1 MKISKTELQ
10 QIIKEEADRFLK
22 IKALKEEKARIQREL
37 NENYSLEEEEQ
48 EEETFEEGL
57 FTKLKDSF
65 IGKYIE
71 KFKDELSK
79 VMDNPEVQAAYEKVQ
94 KELKN
99 LSNSEKEEIESTLEQ
114 VNESIVIKNGKN
126 VISEN
131 KLQTIIGLASSGT
144 GFATAI
150 AALVKAAIGAGMY
163 TYGLPVGI
171 VVAICMGIM
180 AIGGGIGFAGY
191 QKMLN
196 KKLEENYS
204 TETEITE
211 EEEVLAT
218 STEEEEKEEEE
229 ENMNEEEVLAVS
241 VEGKKED
248 EEENIEEGIMDW
260 FSKSENKE
268 EAKAKICDKI
278 KEMVNAHDKMSQLQ
292 KDSLLKQCD
301 KIAEALLAKGNAIF
315 KKEPLIK
322 FYPRQNTYA
331 VIAVDAKPNSKWVEL
346 LQSLVKGASADLKGR
361 GLAESIRAEVERL
374 DKVKE
379 LKNKA
384 NSLIEN
390 LKKL

>member
-37 NENYSLEEEEQ
+37 NENYSLEEEE
-48 EEETFEEGL
+48 ETFEEGL

-65 IGKYIE
+65 IGKYID
-71 KFKDELSK
+71 KFKEELSK
-79 VMDNPEVQAAYEKVQ
+79 VMDNPEVQEAYEKAQ

-99 LSNSEKEEIESTLEQ
+99 LSNSEKEEIESTLGQ
-114 VNESIVIKNGKN
+114 VNESIVNKNGKN

-131 KLQTIIGLASSGT
+131 KLQTIIGLATSGT
-144 GFATAI
+144 GFAAAI
-150 AALVKAAIGAGMY
+150 GALVKAAIGAGMY
-163 TYGLPVGI
+163 TYGLPVGV

-211 EEEVLAT
+211 NEEVLAT
-218 STEEEEKEEEE
+218 SIEEE
-229 ENMNEEEVLAVS
+229 ENNMNEEDVLAVS
-241 VEGKKED
+241 TTDEEVKN
-248 EEENIEEGIMDW
+248 EEENIEEGFMDW

-268 EAKAKICDKI
+268 EAKAKMCDKI
-278 KEMVNAHDKMSQLQ
+278 KEMVNAHGKMSQPQ
-292 KDSLLKQCD
+292 KDSLLKQCNE
-301 KIAEALLAKGNAIF
+301 IAEALLAKGNAIF
-315 KKEPLIK
+315 KKEPLIR
-322 FYPRQNTYA
+322 FYDKQNKYA
-331 VIAVDAKPNSKWVEL
+331 IIAVDAKPDSKWVEL
-346 LQSLVKGASADLKGR
+346 LQTLVKGAGDDLRGR
-361 GLAESIRAEVERL
+361 GLAESVRAEVERL

>member
-37 NENYSLEEEEQ
+37 NENYSMEE

-65 IGKYIE
+65 IGKYID
-71 KFKDELSK
+71 KFKEELSK
-79 VMDNPEVQAAYEKVQ
+79 VMDNPEVQEAYEKVQ

-99 LSNSEKEEIESTLEQ
+99 LSNSEKEEIESTLGQ
-114 VNESIVIKNGKN
+114 VNESIVNKNGKN

-131 KLQTIIGLASSGT
+131 KLQTIIGLATSGT
-144 GFATAI
+144 GFAAAI
-150 AALVKAAIGAGMY
+150 GALVKAAIGAGMY
-163 TYGLPVGI
+163 TYGLPIGV

-196 KKLEENYS
+196 KKLEENHS
-204 TETEITE
+204 IETEITE

-218 STEEEEKEEEE
+218 STEEKEE
-229 ENMNEEEVLAVS
+229 ENMNEEEVLATS
-241 VEGKKED
+241 EEG

-268 EAKAKICDKI
+268 EAKAKMCDKI
-278 KEMVNAHDKMSQLQ
+278 KEMINAHDKMSQPQ

-322 FYPRQNTYA
+322 FYPRQNSYA
-331 VIAVDAKPNSKWVEL
+331 IIAVDAKPDSKWVEL
-346 LQSLVKGASADLKGR
+346 LQNLVKGASDDLRGR

>member
-1 MKISKTELQ
+1 MKISKVELQ

-37 NENYSLEEEEQ
+37 NENYSLEEEE
-48 EEETFEEGL
+48 ETFEEGL

-65 IGKYIE
+65 IGKYID
-71 KFKDELSK
+71 KFKEELSK
-79 VMDNPEVQAAYEKVQ
+79 VMDNPEVQEAYEKVQ

-99 LSNSEKEEIESTLEQ
+99 LSNSEKEEIESTLGQ
-114 VNESIVIKNGKN
+114 VNESIVNKNGKN

-131 KLQTIIGLASSGT
+131 KLQTIIGLATSGT
-144 GFATAI
+144 GFAAAI
-150 AALVKAAIGAGMY
+150 GALVKAAIGAGMY
-163 TYGLPVGI
+163 TYGLPIGV

-196 KKLEENYS
+196 KKLEENHS
-204 TETEITE
+204 IETEITE

-218 STEEEEKEEEE
+218 STEEKEE
-229 ENMNEEEVLAVS
+229 ENMNEEEVLATS
-241 VEGKKED
+241 EEG

-268 EAKAKICDKI
+268 EAKAKMCDKI
-278 KEMVNAHDKMSQLQ
+278 KEMINAHDKMSQPQ

-322 FYPRQNTYA
+322 FYPRQNSYA
-331 VIAVDAKPNSKWVEL
+331 IIAVDAKPDSKWVEL
-346 LQSLVKGASADLKGR
+346 LQNLVKGASDDLRGR

>member
-218 STEEEEKEEEE
+218 STEEEE
-229 ENMNEEEVLAVS
+229 
-241 VEGKKED
+241 
-248 EEENIEEGIMDW
+248 NIEEGIMDW

>member
-37 NENYSLEEEEQ
+37 NENYSMEE

-65 IGKYIE
+65 IGKYID
-71 KFKDELSK
+71 KFKEELSK
-79 VMDNPEVQAAYEKVQ
+79 VMDNPEVQEAYEKVQ

-99 LSNSEKEEIESTLEQ
+99 LSNSEKEEIESTLGQ
-114 VNESIVIKNGKN
+114 VNESIVNKNGKN

-131 KLQTIIGLASSGT
+131 KLQTIIGLATSGT
-144 GFATAI
+144 GFAAAI
-150 AALVKAAIGAGMY
+150 GALVKAAIGAGMY
-163 TYGLPVGI
+163 TYGLPVGL

-196 KKLEENYS
+196 KKLEENHS
-204 TETEITE
+204 IETEITE

-218 STEEEEKEEEE
+218 STEEEKEEEE

-241 VEGKKED
+241 EKSEEEKS

-268 EAKAKICDKI
+268 EAKAKMCDKI
-278 KEMVNAHDKMSQLQ
+278 KEMVNAHDKMSQSQ

-322 FYPRQNTYA
+322 FYPRQNSYA
-331 VIAVDAKPNSKWVEL
+331 IIAVDAKPDSKWVEL
-346 LQSLVKGASADLKGR
+346 LQNLVKGASEDLKGR